1 MTSRR
6 SLPAGRIQFLD
17 PVKSSGVPVT
27 GPQAYRRQHCAGSDE
42 KKEGPTGITY
52 EDARVLCDAA
62 LDGVAFERTLTL
74 GHQRSYLSAGELA
87 ELSED
92 LGVDVPADLL
102 APDAYSDSFFRDLLK
117 ASTLDTLDASEF
129 EGATLVH
136 DLNSPVDSERDQTYD
151 VVIDSG
157 TLEHVFNFPVALSN
171 CMRMVRNGGR
181 LFVFTNAN
189 NFMGHG
195 FYQFSPELFYRALSA
210 DTGFEVEQMLAV
222 EYRFIGAEFGSLRP
236 WYRVVDPDVVRRRVL
251 VANAHPLGLSIRAKK
266 VEHRADPFDRYPQQS
281 DYVRAWAGAA
291 REERTRSPLKSFVRD
306 HLPVS
311 LRERINRVRTFW
323 QNRHDQRAVFSLRN
337 REHFTP
343 TAPRR
348 LRDARRSAPAGR
360 RRRV

>member
-1 MTSRR
+1 M
-6 SLPAGRIQFLD
+6 
-17 PVKSSGVPVT
+17 
-27 GPQAYRRQHCAGSDE
+27 GPQAYRRQRWAGSNGKE
-42 KKEGPTGITY
+42 EGPTGITY

-74 GHQRSYLSAGELA
+74 GHQRSYLSAGDLA

-92 LGVDVPADLL
+92 MGVDVPEDLL
-102 APDAYSDSFFRDLLK
+102 APGAYSDSFFRELLH
-117 ASTLDTLDASEF
+117 ASALDTLDASGF

-251 VANAHPLGLSIRAKK
+251 VANAHPLGLAIRAKK

-281 DYVRAWAGAA
+281 DYARAWAGAGA
-291 REERTRSPLKSFVRD
+291 RKAETRSPLKTFVRD

-311 LRERINRVRTFW
+311 LRERINRVRTLW
-323 QNRHDQRAVFSLRN
+323 QNRHDRRAVFSLRN

-343 TAPRR
+343 TAPRS
-348 LRDARRSAPAGR
+348 LRDAGRSAPGAGGR